1 MKKVLFYA
9 VVAALIFYWWYDP
22 PAKWKGMPAA
32 AQPVQTTTNLPKP
45 FRSGEFLITPLAN
58 YSITAVV
65 LSRQRYRNDASAP
78 ICPIDLALGWGPMS
92 TAYAINELSISQ
104 GGRFYEW
111 SCRKEPPL
119 EVDQISKNSANTHC
133 IPANDKV
140 RSTLFAAK
148 RHEVIAMEGYLVE
161 VTFPQGGGPWRSS
174 LTRDDVEGGACEIM
188 WVTSAE
194 RRRIIK

>member
-9 VVAALIFYWWYDP
+9 VVAALIFYWWYEP

-45 FRSGEFLITPLAN
+45 FYHGEFRITPLAN
-58 YSITAVV
+58 YSVTGVV
-65 LSRQRYRNDASAP
+65 LSRQRYRNDESAR
-78 ICPIDLALGWGPMS
+78 ICPLDLALGWGPMS

-104 GGRFYEW
+104 GGRFYEYSW
-111 SCRKEPPL
+111 RNESPL
-119 EVDQISKNSANTHC
+119 EPEQIAKNSANTHC
-133 IPANDKV
+133 IPANDAVKKI
-140 RSTLFAAK
+140 LFSVQ

-161 VTFPQGGGPWRSS
+161 VTFPEGGPWRSS
-174 LTRDDVEGGACEIM
+174 LTRDDTQGGACEIM

-194 RRRIIK
+194 RRRIKQ